1 MKGIVLAGGKGTR
14 LYPIT
19 LATCKQLL
27 PVYDKPMIYY
37 PISVL
42 MLAGI
47 RDILLITTSH
57 DLPRFQEL
65 LKDGSHLGISISYAV
80 QERPEGIA
88 QAFLIAESFI
98 QDDPVALI
106 LGDNIFY
113 SQNLKNFLIE
123 ASQLTHGAMIFGYEV
138 KDPSCY
144 GVVQF
149 DGRQVVDII
158 EKPKIPPSPFA
169 VAGLYF
175 YDAGVV
181 EIAKHLTPSARG
193 ELEITDVNVA
203 YLKKDQLQLKLFE
216 RGSAWLDMGTFDG
229 LQSAASFVQ
238 AIEMRQGIKI
248 ACLEEI
254 AYEMEFID
262 AKQLKVLANRL
273 GRSEYAEYLLK
284 VLRNSQENALL
295 YNDSQSQRQ
304 FHPSHL

>member
-37 PISVL
+37 PISAL

-57 DLPRFQEL
+57 DLPRFREL

-80 QERPEGIA
+80 QEKPEGIA

-98 QDDPVALI
+98 QNEPVALI

-113 SQNLKNFLIE
+113 SQNLKNFLSE
-123 ASQLTHGAMIFGYEV
+123 AGQLTEGAMIFGYEV
-138 KDPSCY
+138 RDPSSY

-149 DGRQVVDII
+149 EEGQVVNII
-158 EKPKIPPSPFA
+158 EKPKIPPSPYA
-169 VAGLYF
+169 VTGLYF
-175 YDAGVV
+175 YDAEVV
-181 EIAKHLTPSARG
+181 EIAKSLSPSSRG

-203 YLKKDQLQLKLFE
+203 YLKKNQLQVKLFE

-229 LQSAASFVQ
+229 LQSAAAYVQ

-248 ACLEEI
+248 ACIEEI
-254 AYEMEFID
+254 AYEMQFID
-262 AKQLKVLANRL
+262 AEQLKVLAKRL
-273 GRSEYAEYLLK
+273 GSSEYAEYLFK
-284 VLRNSQENALL
+284 VLRNSQENGWL
-295 YNDSQSQRQ
+295 YNDAQCQRQ
-304 FHPSHL
+304 FHPSHQ